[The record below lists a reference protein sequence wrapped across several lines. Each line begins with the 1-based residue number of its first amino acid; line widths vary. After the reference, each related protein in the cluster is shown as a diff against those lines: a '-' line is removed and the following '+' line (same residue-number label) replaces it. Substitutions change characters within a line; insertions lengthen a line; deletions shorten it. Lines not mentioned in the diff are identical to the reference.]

1 MSKLQN
7 HSVQAESQARFRD
20 RTEAGAQLAAKLMPY
35 AQHPSGLVL
44 ALPRGGVPVAAEIAK
59 ALELPLEVCLVRKL
73 GLPEQPE
80 LAMGAIAS
88 DGIMV
93 LNRQVIRRFGVSRQQ
108 LLQVSSRERQELERR
123 RQLYQADRPILPL
136 RDRLV
141 ILVDD
146 GIATSSTLRAA
157 VALISRHQPQRL
169 IVAAPV
175 APPNTCALIQKLVQE
190 VICLITPDPLDSI
203 GQWYEDFSQTSDQ
216 EVCRLLAEATE
227 WLVSNVAGKQLNL

>member
-1 MSKLQN
+1 MS
-7 HSVQAESQARFRD
+7 RFRD
-20 RTEAGAQLAAKLMPY
+20 RTEAGEQLAVKLMHY
-35 AQHPSGLVL
+35 AQHPAGLVL

-59 ALELPLEVCLVRKL
+59 ALALPLEVCLVRKL

-93 LNRQVIRRFGVSRQQ
+93 LNHQVIRQFKVSRQR
-108 LLQVSSRERQELERR
+108 LLQVASTERQELERR

-157 VALISRHQPQRL
+157 IALISRQQPQRL

-175 APPNTCALIQKLVQE
+175 APPDTCALIQKLVQE
-190 VICLITPDPLDSI
+190 VICLIAPNPLDSI
-203 GQWYEDFSQTSDQ
+203 GRWYEDFSQTSDQ
-216 EVCRLLAEATE
+216 EVCWLLAEAAE
-227 WLVSNVAGKQLNL
+227 RLASV

>member
-1 MSKLQN
+1 MS
-7 HSVQAESQARFRD
+7 RFRD
-20 RTEAGAQLAAKLMPY
+20 RTEAGEQLAVKLMHY
-35 AQHPSGLVL
+35 AQHPAGLVL

-59 ALELPLEVCLVRKL
+59 ALALPLEVCLVRKL

-93 LNRQVIRRFGVSRQQ
+93 LNHQVIRRFGVSRQK
-108 LLQVSSRERQELERR
+108 LLQVASQERQELERR
-123 RQLYQADRPILPL
+123 RQLYQADRPISPL
-136 RDRLV
+136 RDHLV

-157 VALISRHQPQRL
+157 IAIISRQQPQRL

-175 APPNTCALIQKLVQE
+175 APPDTCALIQKRVQE

-203 GQWYEDFSQTSDQ
+203 GRWYEDFSQTSDQ

-227 WLVSNVAGKQLNL
+227 RFNERLAPKFED